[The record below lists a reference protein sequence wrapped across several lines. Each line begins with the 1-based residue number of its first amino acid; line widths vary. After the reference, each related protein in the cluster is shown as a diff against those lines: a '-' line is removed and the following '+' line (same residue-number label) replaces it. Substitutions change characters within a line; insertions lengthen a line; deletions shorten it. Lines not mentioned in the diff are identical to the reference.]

1 MTKRH
6 QLLEA
11 ERQRKAEAAEACVRP
26 VQEAPEV
33 TPVPKRVEKAAVETL
48 TCTFTVTATR
58 ERLKLLKSFLDS
70 NGYNYN

>member
-1 MTKRH
+1 MTP
-6 QLLEA
+6 LPAPLSCSSA
-11 ERQRKAEAAEACVRP
+11 PSTSPPQRSAP